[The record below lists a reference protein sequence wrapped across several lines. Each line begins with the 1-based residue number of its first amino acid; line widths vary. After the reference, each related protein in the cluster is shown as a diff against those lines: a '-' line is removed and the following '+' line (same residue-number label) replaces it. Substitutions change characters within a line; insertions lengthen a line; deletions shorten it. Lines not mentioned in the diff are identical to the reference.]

1 MTPRVGQTGVTRQL
15 AGFCAELS
23 YGDIPEEVIESTVM
37 LAFDTIG
44 VAAGGTAAESSRT
57 MLKFMKALERPGN
70 GTVIA
75 GRQRVAPEYAALLN
89 GAFAHALD
97 FDDLCNEASAH
108 PGAAVIPAV
117 LAAGDMTGG
126 DGKDFLLAVVV
137 GYEVMCRLGKAI
149 NPARHYA
156 RGFHPTGT
164 CGTFGAAAAAGKIL
178 GLNAEQMTSA
188 LGIAGS
194 QAAGCME
201 FLAQGAWTKRMHP
214 GWAAHSGIIAA
225 MLARE
230 GYRGP
235 STIIEGK
242 SGFLNSY
249 SYDTNANEVLD
260 NIGEVFYAARTSVK
274 PYSACRYKHGPID
287 GIRKI
292 MQENGLRPGDV
303 SEIIIGLL
311 EVAYPIIVEPAEL
324 KYNPQSVV
332 DAQFSM
338 PFGAAVAV
346 LYGNALPD
354 QYTDEII
361 KSAAVAEVM
370 KKVRIKKD
378 PELERLYPR
387 QWPSTVE
394 IRTRGG
400 GSYQTFVAYPKGDP
414 ENPLSWDELREKFN
428 SVTSGVYAPERQS
441 RIADEMKKLSRS
453 RKLDAFK
460 SLVGARDLG

>member
-1 MTPRVGQTGVTRQL
+1 MESDGRQGGVTKQL
-15 AGFCAELS
+15 AGFCAGLS
-23 YGDIPEEVIESTVM
+23 YGDVPGDVIDSAVM

-44 VAAGGTAAESSRT
+44 VAAGGTAAESSRI
-57 MLKFMKALERPGN
+57 MLDFMKVLDPPGN

-75 GRQRVAPEYAALLN
+75 GRRKIAPEYAALLN

-108 PGAAVIPAV
+108 PGAAVFPAV
-117 LAAGDMTGG
+117 LAACDMTGSG
-126 DGKDFLLAVVV
+126 GKDFLLGAVV

-149 NPARHYA
+149 NPARHYG

-201 FLAQGAWTKRMHP
+201 FLAQGTWTKRFHP

-225 MLARE
+225 LLARQ
-230 GYRGP
+230 GYSGP

-249 SYDTNANEVLD
+249 SHGANALHVLE
-260 NIGEVFYAARTSVK
+260 NIGEVFYVSKTSIK
-274 PYSACRYKHGPID
+274 PYSACRYKHGPMD
-287 GIRKI
+287 GIRQI
-292 MQENGLRPGDV
+292 MKDNGLRPADI

-311 EVAYPIIVEPAEL
+311 EVAYPIIAEPADL
-324 KYNPQSVV
+324 KYNPRSIV
-332 DAQFSM
+332 DAQFSL
-338 PFGAAVAV
+338 PFGAAVAL

-354 QYTDEII
+354 HYTEEII
-361 KSAAVAEVM
+361 KSEEIAEVM

-378 PELERLYPR
+378 PELERLYPK

-394 IRTRGG
+394 IRTKSG
-400 GSYQTFVAYPKGDP
+400 GSYRTFVPYPKGDP
-414 ENPLSWDELREKFN
+414 ENPLSWGELTEKFN
-428 SVTSGVYAPERQS
+428 SVTRGVYSSERQS
-441 RIADEMKKLSRS
+441 RIAEEVRKLSTS
-453 RKLDAFK
+453 ANLDKLK
-460 SLVGARDLG
+460 SSLMQD

>member
-1 MTPRVGQTGVTRQL
+1 MSPNGRQTGVTRRL

-23 YGDIPEEVIESTVM
+23 YGDIPEEVIESAVM
-37 LAFDTIG
+37 LTFDTIG
-44 VAAGGTAAESSRT
+44 VAAGGTATESSRV
-57 MLKFMKALERPGN
+57 MLKFMKALDRPGN

-75 GRQRVAPEYAALLN
+75 RSHKVAPEYAALLN

-126 DGKDFLLAVVV
+126 SGKDFLLAVVV

-149 NPARHYA
+149 NPARHYG

-178 GLNAEQMTSA
+178 GLSAEQMTGA

-201 FLAQGAWTKRMHP
+201 FLAQGSWTKRMHP

-249 SYDTNANEVLD
+249 SYDTNADEVIED
-260 NIGEVFYAARTSVK
+260 IGKVFYAARTSVK

-292 MQENGLRPGDV
+292 MKENGLRPGDV

-311 EVAYPIIVEPAEL
+311 EVAYPIIVEPADL
-324 KYNPQSVV
+324 KYNPQNVV

-361 KSAAVAEVM
+361 RSAEVAEVM
-370 KKVRIKKD
+370 KKVRIRKD

-394 IRTRGG
+394 IRTKGG
-400 GSYQTFVAYPKGDP
+400 ASYQTFVAYPKGDP
-414 ENPLSWDELREKFN
+414 ENPLSWDELMEKFN
-428 SVTSGVYAPERQS
+428 SVTRGVYAPDRQL
-441 RIADEMKKLSRS
+441 RIADEMRSLSRS
-453 RKLDAFK
+453 PKLDAFK
-460 SLVGARDLG
+460 SLVGARDWE

>member
-1 MTPRVGQTGVTRQL
+1 MSPNGKQSGITTQL

-23 YGDIPEEVIESTVM
+23 YGEIPGEVIDSAVK
-37 LAFDTIG
+37 LVFDTIG
-44 VAAGGTAAESSRT
+44 VAAGGTAAESSRI
-57 MLKFMKALERPGN
+57 MLKFVKTLNRPGN
-70 GTVIA
+70 GTVLA
-75 GRQRVAPEYAALLN
+75 GFDQVAPEYAALLN
-89 GAFAHALD
+89 GSFAHALD

-108 PGAAVIPAV
+108 PGAAVVPAV
-117 LAAGDMTGG
+117 LAACDMTGG
-126 DGKDFLLAVVV
+126 SGKDFLLATVV

-149 NPARHYA
+149 NPARHYG

-164 CGTFGAAAAAGKIL
+164 CGTFGAAAAAGKVF
-178 GLNAEQMTSA
+178 GLNAEQMTNA

-201 FLAQGAWTKRMHP
+201 FLAQGTWTKRFHP

-249 SYDTNANEVLD
+249 SYDTNANQVLD
-260 NIGEVFYAARTSVK
+260 KIGEVFYAARTSIK

-292 MQENGLRPGDV
+292 MKENGLRPGDV
-303 SEIIIGLL
+303 SEVIIGLL
-311 EVAYPIIVEPAEL
+311 EVAYPIIVEPADL
-324 KYNPQSVV
+324 KYNPQSIV
-332 DAQFSM
+332 DAQFSL

-354 QYTDEII
+354 QYTEEVI
-361 KSAAVAEVM
+361 KSAEVAEVM
-370 KKVRIKKD
+370 KKVRIRKD

-400 GSYQTFVAYPKGDP
+400 QSFNTFVAYPKGDP
-414 ENPLSWDELREKFN
+414 ENPLSWDELKEKFN
-428 SVTSGVYAPERQS
+428 SVTRGVYDSGQQS
-441 RIADEMKKLSRS
+441 RIADEMMKLSGS
-453 RKLDAFK
+453 PKLDALK
-460 SLVGARDLG
+460 SAVMNR

>member
-1 MTPRVGQTGVTRQL
+1 MNPNRGQSGVTRQL

-23 YGDIPEEVIESTVM
+23 YGDIPEEVIEGTIK

-44 VAAGGTAAESSRT
+44 VAAGGTAAESSRI
-57 MLKFMKALERPGN
+57 MLKFMNALNRPGN
-70 GTVIA
+70 GTVVA
-75 GRQRVAPEYAALLN
+75 CGQKVAPEYAALLN

-108 PGAAVIPAV
+108 PGSVIIPAV
-117 LAAGDMTGG
+117 LAASDMTGA

-137 GYEVMCRLGKAI
+137 GYEVMCRLGKAL
-149 NPARHYA
+149 NPARHYG

-164 CGTFGAAAAAGKIL
+164 CGTFGAAAAAGKIF
-178 GLNAEQMTSA
+178 GLNPEQMISA

-194 QAAGCME
+194 QTSGCME
-201 FLAQGAWTKRMHP
+201 FLAQGTWTKRMHP

-225 MLARE
+225 MLAAE
-230 GYRGP
+230 GYTGP

-249 SYDTNANEVLD
+249 SYDTNAEQVLD
-260 NIGEVFYAARTSVK
+260 SIGKVFYAARTSVK

-292 MQENGLRPGDV
+292 MKENGLLPRDV
-303 SEIIIGLL
+303 SEISIGLL
-311 EVAYPIIVEPAEL
+311 EVAYPIIVEPVDL
-324 KYNPQSVV
+324 KYNPRSVV

-354 QYTDEII
+354 QYTEEII
-361 KSAAVAEVM
+361 RSAEVAEVM
-370 KKVRIKKD
+370 KKVRIRKD

-394 IRTRGG
+394 IRTGSG
-400 GSYQTFVAYPKGDP
+400 GSYRTFIAYPKGDP
-414 ENPLSWDELREKFN
+414 ENPLTWDELKDKFN
-428 SVTSGVYAPERQS
+428 SVTRGVYAPERQS
-441 RIADEMKKLSRS
+441 RIADEMRKISRS
-453 RKLDAFK
+453 SNLDAFK
-460 SLVGARDLG
+460 SLVGGTDSG

>member
-1 MTPRVGQTGVTRQL
+1 
-15 AGFCAELS
+15 
-23 YGDIPEEVIESTVM
+23 M

-44 VAAGGTAAESSRT
+44 VAAGGSAAESSRV
-57 MLKFMKALERPGN
+57 MLNFTKALNRPGN

-75 GRQRVAPEYAALLN
+75 CPQKIAPEYAALLN

-108 PGAAVIPAV
+108 PGSAIIPAV
-117 LAAGDMTGG
+117 LAACDMAGG
-126 DGKDFLLAVVV
+126 GGKDFLLGMVV

-149 NPARHYA
+149 NPARHYG

-164 CGTFGAAAAAGKIL
+164 CGTFGAAAAAGKIF
-178 GLNAEQMTSA
+178 GLNAEQMTDA

-201 FLAQGAWTKRMHP
+201 FLAQGTWTKRMHP

-230 GYRGP
+230 GYRAP

-249 SYDTNANEVLD
+249 SYGANPDDVLD
-260 NIGEVFYAARTSVK
+260 DIGKVFYTARTSIK

-292 MQENGLRPGDV
+292 MKDNGLRPAEV

-311 EVAYPIIVEPAEL
+311 EVAWPIIAEPADL
-324 KYNPQSVV
+324 KYNPQSIV

-354 QYTDEII
+354 RYTEETIR
-361 KSAAVAEVM
+361 SAEVAEVM
-370 KKVRIKKD
+370 KKVRITKD

-400 GSYQTFVAYPKGDP
+400 GSYRAFVAYPKGDP

-428 SVTSGVYAPERQS
+428 SVARRVYAPERQS
-441 RIADEMKKLSRS
+441 RIADELKNLRS
-453 RKLDAFK
+453 CSKLDALK
-460 SLVGARDLG
+460 AIMCEKDPE

>member
-1 MTPRVGQTGVTRQL
+1 
-15 AGFCAELS
+15 
-23 YGDIPEEVIESTVM
+23 
-37 LAFDTIG
+37 
-44 VAAGGTAAESSRT
+44 
-57 MLKFMKALERPGN
+57 MLKFMKALDRPGN

-75 GRQRVAPEYAALLN
+75 GFHKVAPEYAALLN
-89 GAFAHALD
+89 GSFAHALD

-108 PGAAVIPAV
+108 PGAAVIPAA
-117 LAAGDMTGG
+117 LAADDMTELS
-126 DGKDFLLAVVV
+126 GKDFLLAVVV

-149 NPARHYA
+149 NPARHYG

-164 CGTFGAAAAAGKIL
+164 CGAFGAAAAAGKIL
-178 GLNAEQMTSA
+178 GLNAGQMTNA

-201 FLAQGAWTKRMHP
+201 FLAQGTWTKRFHP

-230 GYRGP
+230 GYTGP

-249 SYDTNANEVLD
+249 SDGANPDDVLD
-260 NIGEVFYAARTSVK
+260 KTGEVFYVARTSVK

-292 MQENGLRPGDV
+292 MKDNALRPGDV
-303 SEIIIGLL
+303 SEITIGLL
-311 EVAYPIIVEPAEL
+311 EVAYPIIAEPADL
-324 KYNPQSVV
+324 KYHPQSIV
-332 DAQFSM
+332 DAQFSL

-354 QYTDEII
+354 QYSEEII
-361 KSAAVAEVM
+361 KSAEVAEVM
-370 KKVRIKKD
+370 KKVRIRKD

-400 GSYQTFVAYPKGDP
+400 GSYNTFVPYPKGDP
-414 ENPLSWDELREKFN
+414 ENPLSWEELEEKFN
-428 SVTSGVYAPERQS
+428 GVTRSVYDPERQS
-441 RIADEMKKLSRS
+441 RIADEMRNLSLCP
-453 RKLDAFK
+453 KLDALK
-460 SLVGARDLG
+460 SLLMRA